1 MSETSFV
8 LRKSSKAVPWLAL
21 AAIVLVFISSER
33 AQAQTAKPW
42 RHVIIEPKSDAGE
55 LLMPF
60 KRGFADKIGL
70 PVELISVKD
79 DELALKA
86 VLSGAADSYEGGP
99 AAAILP

>member
-1 MSETSFV
+1 MSETSF
-8 LRKSSKAVPWLAL
+8 LSRESSEAALSLAL
-21 AAIVLVFISSER
+21 AVMVLVCISGERVR
-33 AQAQTAKPW
+33 AQTTKPW
-42 RHVIIEPKSDAGE
+42 RQVIIEPKSDAGE

-60 KRGFADKIGL
+60 KRGFSDKVGL